1 MATSVQQ
8 DDWHKTA
15 LRLPK
20 ALHATIHDA
29 AAKNGRSFNAELVA
43 RLEASFMLEHELA
56 ATRDA
61 LYELMARGREAT
73 ELVAAREEIYRQ
85 MATLR
90 EEMTRMKK
98 MLKLD

>member
-1 MATSVQQ
+1 
-8 DDWHKTA
+8 
-15 LRLPK
+15 
-20 ALHATIHDA
+20 
-29 AAKNGRSFNAELVA
+29 
-43 RLEASFMLEHELA
+43 MLEHELA